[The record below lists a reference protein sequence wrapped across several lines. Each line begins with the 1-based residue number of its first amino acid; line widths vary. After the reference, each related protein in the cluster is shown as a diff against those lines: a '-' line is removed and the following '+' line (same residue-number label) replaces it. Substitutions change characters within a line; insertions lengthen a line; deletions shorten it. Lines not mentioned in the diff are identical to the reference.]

1 MANPACQNDYIWN
14 QIKFTPLRGIFFCFP
29 QHNFLF
35 IIWEFYTM
43 HPDHIDHIRFS
54 FLPAPPSHPCALS
67 LRTERK
73 EKHAKSNSCFPYT
86 HWNMIKHPKASP
98 FKDNRVLSHP
108 SQFLQKPSIV
118 KSYTVNLNIK
128 TLFDGSSRLGG
139 GGEKSLLFLIL
150 TYESL
155 VFYTTSKVQL
165 LYP

>member
-1 MANPACQNDYIWN
+1 
-14 QIKFTPLRGIFFCFP
+14 
-29 QHNFLF
+29 
-35 IIWEFYTM
+35 M

-139 GGEKSLLFLIL
+139 GRSLYCFSSLLMSFWSFIPLQKYSFF
-150 TYESL
+150 THNS
-155 VFYTTSKVQL
+155 
-165 LYP
+165 